1 MWTPTYGLTYS
12 ELYMCICCFE
22 FIARLINTE
31 VKCQQNKA
39 SFKLSPLKIQFNS
52 YEVASYGK
60 SESDEYELD

>member
-1 MWTPTYGLTYS
+1 M
-12 ELYMCICCFE
+12 
-22 FIARLINTE
+22 NTE

-39 SFKLSPLKIQFNS
+39 SFKLSSLKIQFNS